1 MQIIFQ
7 EARYAVRQLINSP
20 WFTVT
25 VICTLALGMG
35 ANSAI
40 FSVMNAVL
48 LKGLPVPNPQK
59 LVYLHVPTGQ
69 PDGAGNTGN
78 STTSFSEPVF
88 EDLRQDHH
96 AFADLIAFVPLA
108 IGKVAV
114 RHGETPEEA
123 EGDMVSGNFFSG
135 LGVSLA
141 RGYGFT
147 LDDEKTHAQN
157 VVLSYSY
164 WTRRFSR
171 NPSVLGQTLFIKGN
185 AFTVSGIAP
194 EGFFG
199 AEPGHSTDFWIP
211 LQNKPDL
218 NAWGN
223 APEYNTLYGS
233 PTWWCLEL
241 IARLAPGVTPSQ
253 AVAEVTP
260 RFQRVAYTGLT
271 APDPTKPKVTLA
283 LQPARGT
290 RGLDE
295 GGSQYQSGVKILM
308 TLVMLV
314 LVIACTNVAMLLV
327 AKKSARQRE
336 FSLRLALGASRWQIF
351 RQLLL
356 ESVLLV
362 TIGGALGWLFARA
375 ATRALAAWSQIET
388 GLNPDV
394 SVVMFTFA
402 VGAVAALAFG
412 IAPLIPALRVPVAGS
427 LKTSASTAYRT
438 HAGKLSGNMVMATQM
453 TFCFVLLVA
462 AGLMLRTLQNY
473 QSTNL
478 GMRTDGLLVFGITPQ
493 NTSSTAQNLQFYR
506 SLLDRLRSLPGVE
519 SVTFAENRP
528 GGGWSDNNY
537 AIIDGVVHPFSEALL
552 RSNDVG
558 PDFFHVMGVP
568 VVNGRDISDSDTE
581 ASPKVAIVNE
591 TFVKKLMPG
600 RNPVGHLLGSAKFP
614 RTIIGVVKDSKY
626 TRVDEGPIPMAYYPY
641 AQVNGIRHLEV
652 EVRVQGTPTS
662 LLPSIERAVHSID
675 SNLPLEDPMTQQAVF
690 EQSYSSSQMFSRLS
704 AFFGL
709 LSALLVAIGLYGT
722 LAYRLGRRTAEIGV
736 RMALGAK
743 PTGILWLLLGE
754 SLQVVAAGLAVGMVV
769 SLISAGFM
777 ESLLFG
783 LKPRDPITFVGA
795 LLTVVVV
802 ALAASFWP
810 ARQAAAIAPMQ
821 ALRTE

>member
-1 MQIIFQ
+1 MQILLQ
-7 EARYAVRQLINSP
+7 EVRYTVRQLINSP

-25 VICTLALGMG
+25 VIFTLALGIG

-48 LKGLPVPNPQK
+48 LKGLPVPNPQE
-59 LVYLHVPTGQ
+59 LAYLHVPSGQ
-69 PDGAGNTGN
+69 PDGASNTGD

-114 RHGETPEEA
+114 RYGDTPEEA

-147 LDDEKTHAQN
+147 LDDEKTHSQN

-171 NPSVLGQTLFIKGN
+171 NPSILGQTLFIKGN
-185 AFTVSGIAP
+185 AFTIIGVAP

-199 AEPGHSTDFWIP
+199 VEPGQSTDLWVP
-211 LQNKPDL
+211 LQSRPDL
-218 NAWGN
+218 NAWGS
-223 APEYNTLYGS
+223 APEYNTLYGT

-241 IARLAPGVTPSQ
+241 IARLAPGVSPSQ
-253 AVAEVTP
+253 ALAEVTS
-260 RFQRVAYTGLT
+260 RYQRVAYTGLS
-271 APDPTKPKVTLA
+271 APDPSKPKVTLA
-283 LQPARGT
+283 FQPARGIE
-290 RGLDE
+290 GLDT
-295 GGSQYQSGVKILM
+295 GGNYEAGVKVLM
-308 TLVMLV
+308 ALVALV

-327 AKKSARQRE
+327 AKKSTRQRE
-336 FSLRLALGASRWQIF
+336 FSLRLALGASSWQIF

-356 ESVLLV
+356 ESALLV
-362 TIGGALGWLFARA
+362 TIGGALGWLFALA
-375 ATRALAAWSQIET
+375 ATHALAAWSQIET
-388 GLNPDV
+388 GLSPDLA
-394 SVVMFTFA
+394 VVMFTFA
-402 VGAVAALAFG
+402 VCAIAALLFG
-412 IAPLIPALRVPVAGS
+412 LAPLIPALRAPVAGS

-438 HAGKLSGNMVMATQM
+438 RAGKLSGNIVMATQM

-462 AGLMLRTLQNY
+462 AGLMLRTLRNY

-493 NTSSTAQNLQFYR
+493 KTSSTAQNLQFYR

-528 GGGWSDNNY
+528 GGGWSDNNS
-537 AIIDGVVHPFSEALL
+537 AIIDGVAHPFSEAPL

-581 ASPKVAIVNE
+581 ASPHVAVVNE

-600 RNPVGHLLGSAKFP
+600 MNPIGHQLGDKFR
-614 RTIIGVVKDSKY
+614 RTIVGVVKDSKY
-626 TRVDEGPIPMAYYPY
+626 TRVDENPIPMAYYPY
-641 AQVNGIRHLEV
+641 TQKNGVRHLEV
-652 EVRVQGTPTS
+652 EVRVKGTPTS
-662 LLPSIERAVHSID
+662 LLPSIERAVHTLD
-675 SNLPLEDPMTQQAVF
+675 SNLPLENPMTQQAVF

-709 LSALLVAIGLYGT
+709 LAAFLVAIGLYGT

-736 RMALGAK
+736 RMALGAR
-743 PTGILWLLLGE
+743 PAGILWLLLRE
-754 SLQVVAAGLAVGMVV
+754 SLQVTAAGLAFGLAMA
-769 SLISAGFM
+769 LISAGFM

-783 LKPRDPITFVGA
+783 LKPRDPVTFVGA

-802 ALAASFWP
+802 ALAASFLP
-810 ARQAAAIAPMQ
+810 ARQAASIAPMQ

>member
-1 MQIIFQ
+1 MQIVFQ
-7 EARYAVRQLINSP
+7 EVRYAVRQLINSP

-25 VICTLALGMG
+25 VIFTLALGIG

-48 LKGLPVPNPQK
+48 LKGLPVPNPQE

-69 PDGAGNTGN
+69 PDGASNTGD

-88 EDLRQDHH
+88 EALRQDHH
-96 AFADLIAFVPLA
+96 AFADLIAFVPIA

-114 RHGETPEEA
+114 RYGDTPEEA

-135 LGVSLA
+135 LGISPA
-141 RGYGFT
+141 RGNGFT
-147 LDDEKTHAQN
+147 LEDEKSHAQN
-157 VVLSYSY
+157 AVLSYSY

-171 NPSVLGQTLFIKGN
+171 NPSILGQTLFIKGN
-185 AFTVSGIAP
+185 TFTITGVAP

-199 AEPGHSTDFWIP
+199 IEPGQSTDFWIP
-211 LQNKPDL
+211 LQNRPDM
-218 NAWGN
+218 NAWGS
-223 APEYNTLYGS
+223 APEYNTLYGT

-241 IARLAPGVTPSQ
+241 IARLAPGVSPSQ

-260 RFQRVAYTGLT
+260 RYQRVAYTGLS
-271 APDPTKPKVTLA
+271 APDANKPKVTLA
-283 LQPARGT
+283 FQPARGIE
-290 RGLDE
+290 GLDT
-295 GGSQYQSGVKILM
+295 GGNYQTGVKVLM
-308 TLVMLV
+308 GLVALV

-336 FSLRLALGASRWQIF
+336 FSLRLALGASSWQIF

-356 ESVLLV
+356 ESALLV
-362 TIGGALGWLFARA
+362 AIGGALGWLFALA
-375 ATRALAAWSQIET
+375 STRALAAWSQIET
-388 GLNPDV
+388 GLSPDL

-402 VGAVAALAFG
+402 VCALAALAFG
-412 IAPLIPALRVPVAGS
+412 LAPLIPALRAPVAGS
-427 LKTSASTAYRT
+427 LKTSASTAYRSR
-438 HAGKLSGNMVMATQM
+438 AGKLSGNIVMATQM

-462 AGLMLRTLQNY
+462 AGLMLRTLKNY

-493 NTSSTAQNLQFYR
+493 KTSSTTQNLQFYR

-528 GGGWSDNNY
+528 GGGWSDNNQ
-537 AIIDGVVHPFSEALL
+537 AMIDGVLHPFSEAPL

-558 PDFFHVMGVP
+558 PDFFHVMGVS
-568 VVNGRDISDSDTE
+568 VVNGRDINDTDTE
-581 ASPKVAIVNE
+581 ASPRIAVVNE

-600 RNPVGHLLGSAKFP
+600 MNPIGHQLGDKFR
-614 RTIIGVVKDSKY
+614 RTIVGVVKDSKY
-626 TRVDEGPIPMAYYPY
+626 TRVDEGPMPMAYYPY
-641 AQVNGIRHLEV
+641 TQVNGVRHLEV
-652 EVRVQGTPTS
+652 EVRVKGTATA
-662 LLPSIERAVHSID
+662 LLPSIERAVHTID
-675 SNLPLEDPMTQQAVF
+675 TNLPLENPMTQQAVF
-690 EQSYSSSQMFSRLS
+690 EESYSSSQMFSRLS

-709 LSALLVAIGLYGT
+709 LAAFLVAIGLYGT

-736 RMALGAK
+736 RMALGAR
-743 PTGILWLLLGE
+743 PAGILWLLLRE
-754 SLQVVAAGLAVGMVV
+754 SLQVTAAGLAFGFVL

-783 LKPRDPITFVGA
+783 VKPRDPVTFAGA
-795 LLTVVVV
+795 LLTVVAV
-802 ALAASFWP
+802 ALAASFLP